1 MVEFLSS
8 IIQCPNEA
16 VLTWTGMPEI
26 FPNGMESVYQK
37 TSLPVVAHNRWW
49 CNETTYS
56 DRNGG
61 SYKVLSEAL
70 SENSGDIHFS
80 LLLMIPP
87 VLPFHK
93 KIVSG
98 MTCLEIPLLGA

>member
-1 MVEFLSS
+1 MNAKMIFVV
-8 IIQCPNEA
+8 QCSNKG
-16 VLTWTGMPEI
+16 VLTWTAMPEI

-61 SYKVLSEAL
+61 SYKVRY
-70 SENSGDIHFS
+70 I
-80 LLLMIPP
+80 
-87 VLPFHK
+87 
-93 KIVSG
+93 
-98 MTCLEIPLLGA
+98 